1 MLLLIFFAFFAGVV
15 TVLSPCVLPVLPA
28 ILSVSAGQGKA
39 RPLGVILGLV
49 CSFIFFTLALTTIV
63 QSLGISAN
71 LLRYFAIG
79 IIGLFGI
86 VALIPSWGDRF
97 AAWTG
102 GIANLGSDFQSKTR
116 QVQSR
121 GFWSGW
127 LVGLAL
133 GLVWTPCAGPILAAI
148 TTLVATQ
155 HVTLEVF
162 LLTLAYS
169 LGAGLPLLLI
179 AYGGNWVLRGS
190 PTLIKHAETIRQLFG
205 GIMVLTA
212 VALLLHWDV
221 LFQQK
226 VLDYLPSLQ
235 IENTPWIQERLQ
247 QLRSTAH
254 PGSPAA
260 KALTRDTGKISAGQL
275 PKIAPAPDF
284 VGIEAWIN
292 SNPLTI
298 KELKGKVVLVDFW
311 TYSCINCIRTLP
323 YLKSWDD
330 LYRDK
335 GFVIVGVHTPEFEFE
350 KSLSNVEDAVK
361 RFGIRYPV
369 ALDNHYATWQA
380 YDNSYWPADYL
391 VDQEGIIREVHFGEG
406 AYGETENAIRSLL
419 HMPPLKEKEKELV
432 MAVAMT
438 HETYLGFKRGQ
449 SYAEEIQL
457 QPNQVQEYA
466 FTKPLEADQIG
477 LEGKWKVDGEQ
488 ITSFSDEARLE
499 LNFMANQVYLVLGGQ
514 SAAPIRVELD
524 GKPLPEK
531 YWTHDMNAKGEI
543 FVKEPRKYDIVNLH
557 GEDGR
562 HLLVL
567 HIPKG
572 VEAYAFT
579 FGMEK

>member
-1 MLLLIFFAFFAGVV
+1 MILLIFFAFLAGVV

-39 RPLGVILGLV
+39 RPLGVIVGLV
-49 CSFIFFTLALTTIV
+49 SSFIFFTLALTTIV

-86 VALIPSWGDRF
+86 VALVPSLGDRF

-102 GIANLGSDFQSKTR
+102 GVANLGTGFQSKTH
-116 QVQSR
+116 QIQSR

-162 LLTLAYS
+162 LLTLSYS

-179 AYGGNWVLRGS
+179 AYGGSWVLRGS
-190 PTLIKHAETIRQLFG
+190 PSLIKHAEAIRQIFG
-205 GIMVLTA
+205 GIMILTA
-212 VALLLHWDV
+212 IALLLHWDV

-235 IENTPWIQERLQ
+235 IENTPWVQERLQ

-254 PGSPAA
+254 RGSTAA
-260 KALTRDTGKISAGQL
+260 NPLSRDTGEISSDQL

-284 VGIEAWIN
+284 VRIEAWIN
-292 SNPLTI
+292 SKPLSI

-323 YLKSWDD
+323 YLKSWDER
-330 LYRDK
+330 YRDK
-335 GFVIVGVHTPEFEFE
+335 GLVVVGVHTPEFEFE

-391 VDQEGIIREVHFGEG
+391 VDQDGIVREIHFGEG
-406 AYGETENAIRSLL
+406 KYGETENAIRSLL
-419 HMPPLKEKEKELV
+419 HLPPLKEKEKELV
-432 MAVAMT
+432 MAIAMT

-449 SYAEEIQL
+449 SYAKGISL
-457 QPNQVQEYA
+457 QPNQVTEY
-466 FTKPLEADQIG
+466 TYVKPLGVDQVG
-477 LEGKWKVDGEQ
+477 LEGKWEVGGEK
-488 ITSFSDEARLE
+488 ISSFSDEAKLE

-524 GKPLPEK
+524 GQPLPEK
-531 YWTHDMNAKGEI
+531 YWTQDMNAKGEI
-543 FVKEPRKYDIVNLH
+543 YVKGPRKYDMVNLQ

-562 HLLVL
+562 RLLTL

-572 VEAYAFT
+572 IEAYAFT